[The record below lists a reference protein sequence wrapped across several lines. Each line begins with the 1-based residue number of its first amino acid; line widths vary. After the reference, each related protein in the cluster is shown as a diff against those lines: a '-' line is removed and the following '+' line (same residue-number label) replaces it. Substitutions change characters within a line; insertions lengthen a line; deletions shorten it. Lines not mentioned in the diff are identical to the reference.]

1 MILGKALLFCQWF
14 TLTADVVFVTSQF
27 TVEVNMKESKESPQK
42 TIRQQIID
50 ELKEYEMTARDLSQ
64 AVRIPEK
71 EVVLHLSHI
80 SKTVA
85 AQGNRLVIQPFRCQS
100 CGYTFK
106 ERKRFSRP
114 GRCPRC
120 KDTHVESPVFRIM

>member
-1 MILGKALLFCQWF
+1 
-14 TLTADVVFVTSQF
+14 
-27 TVEVNMKESKESPQK
+27 MKESKEGQPK

-50 ELKEYEMTARDLSQ
+50 HLNESEMSARDLSQ
-64 AVRIPEK
+64 AVRISEK
-71 EVVLHLSHI
+71 DVVLHLSHI
-80 SKTVA
+80 VKTAA
-85 AQGNRLVIQPFRCQS
+85 AQGKRLIILPFQCHS

-120 KDTHVESPVFRIM
+120 KETHVESPTFRIL